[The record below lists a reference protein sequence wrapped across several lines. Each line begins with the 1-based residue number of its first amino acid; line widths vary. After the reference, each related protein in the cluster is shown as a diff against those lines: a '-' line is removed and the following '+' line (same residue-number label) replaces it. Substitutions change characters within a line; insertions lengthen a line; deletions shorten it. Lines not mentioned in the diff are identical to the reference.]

1 MQIRSS
7 LKKKSMVA
15 LGLYLATFI
24 AIIGSVTYFV
34 VESPVR
40 AKLQQNLDLRA
51 EILSSLIEAPLNSS
65 EGFLRS
71 LVGLAQAQPDPN
83 LLAQHFK
90 SILAASDDTIISAGI
105 WPESYIYNPEREQ
118 DSYFFNKAD
127 DGKLIRSSRTTTPN
141 PYSIIKRLGIRQ
153 LSINRWERCRGVM
166 FT

>member
-65 EGFLRS
+65 E
-71 LVGLAQAQPDPN
+71 A
-83 LLAQHFK
+83 
-90 SILAASDDTIISAGI
+90 
-105 WPESYIYNPEREQ
+105 SYI
-118 DSYFFNKAD
+118 ALLVLL
-127 DGKLIRSSRTTTPN
+127 KLSLIQNSCAP
-141 PYSIIKRLGIRQ
+141 
-153 LSINRWERCRGVM
+153 
-166 FT
+166 F